1 MSTQFSPYGRR
12 SLRTRI
18 TLGMLLALVLTLW
31 LTTLLISHSLRQQM
45 EDTISAQQFS
55 TVSLT
60 AREVDRSVSER
71 VQALQSLTRQFKG
84 KPVSTAAI
92 QPELLRR
99 PILLMMFNWGIVVLD
114 KNGQVQAS
122 IPESLG
128 RDGHSY
134 ADSAFFR
141 LTMQHGG
148 RYITEPMQGHYTGKP
163 VISMLEPLLDA
174 NGKLE
179 GLIMGV
185 TNLAQPNFLDDISA
199 ARYGAT
205 GSFFITAPQSRRYI
219 MSSDKQRLLKAGPP
233 PGINPLYD
241 RYIAGYEGSGVAM
254 SSRGVLELSSSVH
267 IKSTG
272 WLMQSVLPAEE
283 AFAPIR
289 TLQRQLFGLALLL
302 TLLAGGLS
310 WWWLRRQLLPLSE
323 ATQLLTRMGDGE
335 LPKQPLPVSRAD
347 EVGLLATSF
356 NTLLERIQR
365 EEEKAAEHAA
375 NQLLRKIV
383 SQIPGVVFQYRMFSD
398 GHGCFPFASEA
409 FYDIY
414 GIRPEAV
421 SQSADAIRNLLH
433 PVDRDSFFEAL
444 HHSAQTLTQWRT
456 EYRICLPDGQIKW
469 LLVDA
474 MPEQDGSEVLWY
486 GFIADISRH
495 KRMEAE
501 LRIAATTFLTQE
513 GIMVTDPD
521 GHILRVNPSF
531 SQITGYDSADVV
543 GKTPA
548 VLSSHRHPAAFYQQ
562 LWQSLLENGAWQ
574 GEIWNTRKTGE
585 VFPEWLTITAVKD
598 NAGHTSHYVAIFQD
612 ITERKAAADEI
623 QTLAFYDALTHLP
636 NRRLLQDRLQH
647 ARDAARRQKEYG
659 ALLFL
664 DLDNFKSLN
673 DTMGH
678 DIGDVLLQEVASR
691 LLRCLR
697 TGDTVARLGGDE
709 FIVMLE
715 NLGPKRDLAMHEAE
729 TVGRKIL
736 ATLHQPYQLRGYDY
750 RGSSSLGIALFA
762 DENGSSEDILKQADL
777 AMYQAKS
784 AGRNTLR
791 FFDPVMQAEINTRTQ
806 LEAELHHAL
815 EHGELSLYYQP
826 QIRHGKPCQS
836 VEALLRWHSPQQG
849 LRLPGS
855 FIPLAEQ
862 SNLILAID
870 HWVLQQACTQ
880 LAAWASHADTA
891 GLSIA
896 VNVSARQFHQSDFV
910 SRLRRLLQD
919 SGANPALLKLE
930 ITESLLLMKLDD
942 AGSKMNSLRQL
953 GITFALDDFGTGYSS
968 LSYLKQLPLDQV
980 KIDHSFVRDVLD
992 NPNDAAICKAV
1003 IALGHSLG
1011 LTVIA
1016 EGVETAA
1023 QYDFLVAQGCEVIQG
1038 YLFSQALPPEQLQ
1051 HWLAH
1056 SLPDR
1061 HGHNTQQPTPAV
1073 TVGS

>member
-1 MSTQFSPYGRR
+1 MSTQFSPHGRR

-31 LTTLLISHSLRQQM
+31 LATLLISHSLRQQM

-55 TVSLT
+55 TVSLA
-60 AREVDRSVSER
+60 AREVDRSVRER
-71 VQALQSLTRQFKG
+71 VQALQSLTTQFKG

-114 KNGQVQAS
+114 KNGEVKAS

-128 RDGHSY
+128 RNGRSY

-141 LTMQHGG
+141 LAMQHGG
-148 RYITEPMQGHYTGKP
+148 RYITEPMQGHYSGQP

-174 NGKLE
+174 HGKLV

-185 TNLAQPNFLDDISA
+185 TNLAQANFLDDISS

-233 PGINPLYD
+233 PGINALYD
-241 RYIAGYEGSGVAM
+241 RYINGYEGSGVAM

-283 AFAPIR
+283 AFAPIH
-289 TLQRQLFGLALLL
+289 TLQHQLFALALLL
-302 TLLAGGLS
+302 TLLAGGLC

-375 NQLLRKIV
+375 NRLLRKIV

-414 GIRPEAV
+414 GIRPETV
-421 SQSADAIRNLLH
+421 NQCADPIRNMVH
-433 PVDRDSFFEAL
+433 PLDRDSFFEAL

-474 MPEQDGSEVLWY
+474 MPEQDGDEVLWY

-495 KRMEAE
+495 KSMEAE

-513 GIMVTDPD
+513 GIMVTDPE
-521 GHILRVNPSF
+521 GCILRVNPSF
-531 SQITGYDSADVV
+531 CQITGYDSADVV

-562 LWQSLLENGAWQ
+562 LWQSLLEHGAWQ
-574 GEIWNTRKTGE
+574 GEIWNTRKNGE

-598 NAGHTSHYVAIFQD
+598 SAGHTSHYVAIFQD

-647 ARDAARRQKEYG
+647 ALDAARRQKAYG

-678 DIGDVLLQEVASR
+678 DIGDILLQEVAGR

-715 NLGPKRDLAMHEAE
+715 NLGAQRDQAMREAE

-736 ATLHQPYQLRGYDY
+736 ATLHQPYQLRGQDY

-762 DENGSSEDILKQADL
+762 DENSSSEDILKQADL

-791 FFDPVMQAEINTRTQ
+791 FFDPLMQAEINARTR
-806 LEAELHHAL
+806 LEAELHQAL
-815 EHGELSLYYQP
+815 EQGEFSLYYQP
-826 QIRHGKPCQS
+826 QIHHGQPCRS
-836 VEALLRWHSPQQG
+836 VEALLRWHSPQHG
-849 LRLPGS
+849 LMLPAA
-855 FIPLAEQ
+855 FIALAEQ

-870 HWVLQQACTQ
+870 HWVLQQACIQ
-880 LAAWASHADTA
+880 LAEWAKNPATA

-896 VNVSARQFHQSDFV
+896 VNVSARQFHQADFV
-910 SRLRRLLQD
+910 SRVSALLRE
-919 SGANPALLKLE
+919 SGANPTLLKLE
-930 ITESLLLMKLDD
+930 ITESLLLMKLRD
-942 AGSKMNSLRQL
+942 AACKMNSLRAM

-980 KIDHSFVRDVLD
+980 KIDRSFVRDVLE
-992 NPNDAAICKAV
+992 NSNDAAICKAV
-1003 IALGHSLG
+1003 IALGQSLG
-1011 LTVIA
+1011 LAVIA
-1016 EGVETAA
+1016 EGVETSG
-1023 QYDFLVAQGCEVIQG
+1023 QYDFMVAQGCLAVQG
-1038 YLFSQALPPEQLQ
+1038 FLFSKAMPASQLPGWLSQAQP
-1051 HWLAH
+1051 
-1056 SLPDR
+1056 
-1061 HGHNTQQPTPAV
+1061 HGMAENAAA
-1073 TVGS
+1073 G